1 MSDGKKVKVWNRTK
15 GVHYI
20 VFQDKLRSFP
30 IPAGGSIKVPID
42 EIYYVNNSS
51 RSFSKGLLEIDQS
64 EKSLLEELGY
74 TKRSPNVYS
83 ENELRSLLDGNLT
96 DSVKEELNKITERHA
111 CEKLIK
117 IAREMD
123 LPRSKVKFIENL
135 TGMEVYNEFTDEEK
149 EKKNA
154 EKK

>member
-15 GVHYI
+15 GVHYV

-30 IPAGGSIKVPID
+30 IPPGGSIKIPVD
-42 EIYYVNNSS
+42 EIYYINNSS

-74 TKRSPNVYS
+74 VKRSPNVYS
-83 ENELRSLLDGNLT
+83 ENELRSLLDGSLT
-96 DSVKEELNKITERHA
+96 DSIKEELSKITERHA